1 MQHIVMK
8 NRIKSLFTRFVA
20 FMLACSTFLYVMF
33 GNVQPVKA
41 VTIES
46 LPADIDI
53 KVDSDSDYVSFEYE
67 GIYYQI
73 DRDFTTTDED
83 GYKYVVPHYNGVK
96 SFLRLKYTDFGYRNS
111 NYINDISCNPISL
124 ERDASNN
131 LLKCSYWFSPSE
143 MKVYALTHSRSY
155 NDDTMSFI
163 LGYNSGSFNV
173 QGNRSTVITTTV
185 IDLSDNDINYSDLKH
200 GIMDIYADVNSSKF
214 SHSGYYLNKFTF
226 KTISS
231 LPSGFDC
238 NTSQYSACYSLS
250 DAEYYEYP
258 DDLVCIDSNY
268 LISGFYEPGTD
279 EVKTPDYY
287 FAHQYLFYLKDFGF
301 TFIDSSVVLTDI
313 SFPSSDNI
321 AKYLFDNVGNVR
333 VYKSTNGTVWNELT
347 NVVSMYTD
355 NFTVDYGMLCKGQ
368 YQLLWSN
375 DNSYDD
381 NPLIPPEYGTITDI
395 TSDLDSLLDEFNRV
409 ELPSGDELT
418 EGILPDIN
426 SICIE
431 HSEGTEITRFLS
443 SSLAYDTVKY
453 AIYYNVM
460 YGYRH
465 CYIFS
470 DTVPP
475 CYFEEFN
482 SDAVTVNLSFPY
494 VLGFSWN
501 ISDVEYHEFNLVE
514 DSVVELSTLGM
525 YNRLMSNSLNNI
537 DKQLGALRFDIHS
550 DLRSLFDNISFMNLY
565 VQKLIT
571 SVSDVEYAVTLAGN
585 RLLTTNGFLKDIRN
599 SLGTID
605 LSIGN
610 GLLSDISGKLDT
622 IISNM
627 GNGSSSSGGGVVVGS
642 DLTDVVVNIKDLLS
656 DKLDADWLLSDD
668 DNDLDGFVDD
678 FGPLVQNIAT
688 TGVIT
693 SYFENS
699 LIKINGYVDLTD
711 AVGMINGFV
720 DDIVGNMGMYS
731 AAVFLPPAMG
741 LVNLVMRKERL

>member
-1 MQHIVMK
+1 MQHVILE

-20 FMLACSTFLYVMF
+20 LVLVCSTFLYILF

-53 KVDSDSDYVSFEYE
+53 KVDSDADYVCFEYD

-73 DRDFTTTDED
+73 DRDFTTTDDD
-83 GYKYVVPHYNGVK
+83 GYKYVVPHYNGV
-96 SFLRLKYTDFGYRNS
+96 SCFLRLKYTDFSYKNTDYLS
-111 NYINDISCNPISL
+111 ATSCNPVSL
-124 ERDASNN
+124 EYDAYNT
-131 LLKCSYWFSPSE
+131 LLNCSYWFSPSE
-143 MKVYALTHSRSY
+143 MKVYVLTHSRSG
-155 NDDTMSFI
+155 NDNTMSYI
-163 LGYNSGSFNV
+163 LGYNSGAFNI
-173 QGNRSTVITTTV
+173 QGNRSIVITTTV
-185 IDLSDNDINYSDLKH
+185 IDLSDNVINYSDLKH
-200 GIMDIYADVNSSKF
+200 GIMDIYADVNGGKF

-226 KTISS
+226 KTTSA
-231 LPSGFDC
+231 PPYGFVS
-238 NTSQYSACYSLS
+238 NNNQYSACYSLS

-333 VYKSTNGTVWNELT
+333 VYKSTNGTLWNELT
-347 NVVSMYTD
+347 NVISMYTD

-375 DNSYDD
+375 DDSYDA
-381 NPLIPPEYGTITDI
+381 NPLVPPEYGTITDI

-409 ELPSGDELT
+409 ELPTDIYDGSG
-418 EGILPDIN
+418 IAKDIN
-426 SICIE
+426 AICIE
-431 HSEGTEITRFLS
+431 FSTGSEITRFLS
-443 SSLAYDTVKY
+443 SSLAYDKVFY
-453 AIYYNVM
+453 ATYTSEHGI
-460 YGYRH
+460 RH
-465 CYIFS
+465 MYIFGS
-470 DTVPP
+470 EIPPSLYQDVSQSVDVSISWFLGINFTV
-475 CYFEEFN
+475 EG
-482 SDAVTVNLSFPY
+482 D
-494 VLGFSWN
+494 
-501 ISDVEYHEFNLVE
+501 EYLQFDLVE

-565 VQKLIT
+565 IQKLIT

-585 RLLTTNGFLKDIRN
+585 HLLTTNGFLEDIRN

-668 DNDLDGFVDD
+668 ENDLDGFIDD

-699 LIKINGYVDLTD
+699 LIKINGYVELTD